1 MQSNDNTDDITDL
14 NNQYDEIFGSLVKQ
28 YKIKGKLGAGGFGI
42 VFDAKDRL
50 TGQKVAIKMIEVRQD
65 SYYIRKLLR
74 EIIILRKLSE
84 MEDNVFTNKL
94 LDVILPTG
102 VQNEIESQGT
112 FQNSNFTHVFLV
124 LEKSDRDLKTLL
136 DL

>member
-1 MQSNDNTDDITDL
+1 
-14 NNQYDEIFGSLVKQ
+14 
-28 YKIKGKLGAGGFGI
+28 
-42 VFDAKDRL
+42 
-50 TGQKVAIKMIEVRQD
+50 MIEVRQD

-124 LEKSDRDLKTLL
+124 LEKSDRDLKNLL